1 VINALT
7 IDVED
12 WYHVCGLDGVPPT
25 VPPGEGRVA
34 ANVERL
40 LALLSEFAVSATFF
54 VLGSVA
60 EEDPALVP
68 RIAAAGH
75 EIASHGFSHRLVTKM
90 TPDQFRD
97 EVRRT
102 GDILTAQSGVR
113 PIGFRAPQWSLSIRA
128 TPWAP
133 VILQEEGYRYDSSC
147 NPLPFIGDRDGLR
160 YPFMIGTPAGP
171 LLEVPPMVTPTLLGN
186 LPTGGGWGFRF
197 FPPAM
202 IGGTVKQLNRAGF
215 PAVVYLHPREM
226 DAHGPRLRLS
236 PLRAYAVYGPRRDAV
251 KRLRYL
257 LGRFRFGTVRQ
268 LVENWESV

>member
-1 VINALT
+1 VNNALT

-12 WYHVCGLDGVPPT
+12 WYHVCGLDGMLPA
-25 VPPGEGRVA
+25 VPPGEQRVA
-34 ANVERL
+34 DNVESL
-40 LALLSEFAVSATFF
+40 LALLAEFTVSATFF

-60 EEDPALVP
+60 EENPSLVP

-102 GDILTAQSGVR
+102 GDILTTQSGVK
-113 PIGFRAPQWSLSIRA
+113 PIGFRAPQWSLSASA

-133 VILQEEGYRYDSSC
+133 AILREEGYRYDSSF
-147 NPLPFIGDRDGLR
+147 NPLPFIGDRDGQR
-160 YPFMIGTPAGP
+160 HPFLIGTPAGP

-197 FPPAM
+197 FPRAM
-202 IGGTVKQLNRAGF
+202 IGGTVKNLNRAGF

-236 PLRAYAVYGPRRDAV
+236 PFRAYAVYGPKRDAV
-251 KRLRYL
+251 ARLRYL
-257 LGRFRFGTVRQ
+257 LRRFRFGTVRQ
-268 LVENWESV
+268 LVDNWESV